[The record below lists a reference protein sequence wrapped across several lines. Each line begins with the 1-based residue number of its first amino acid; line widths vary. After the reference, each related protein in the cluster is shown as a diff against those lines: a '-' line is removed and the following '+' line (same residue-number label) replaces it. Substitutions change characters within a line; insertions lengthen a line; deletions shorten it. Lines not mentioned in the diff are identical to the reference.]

1 MDYSIIQLLLS
12 PSLLY
17 SSPAA
22 LLHLPAATEGGC
34 AQKTHTET
42 FRTMSRSLEVA
53 KYKKGE
59 GEKRGNGREMK
70 DGPKNRTAAT
80 I

>member
-1 MDYSIIQLLLS
+1 VASRELGMA

-34 AQKTHTET
+34 TQKTHTET
-42 FRTMSRSLEVA
+42 CRTMSSSLEVA

-59 GEKRGNGREMK
+59 GEKRVHRH
-70 DGPKNRTAAT
+70 T
-80 I
+80 